1 MITFPIVLSAPSGA
15 GKTTIYKRL
24 MAERPDIGYS
34 VSCTTRA
41 PRPGEVNGVDYH
53 FLSPDEFASRVAA
66 GEFAEHATVHDRSY
80 GTLRTEVQKVLN
92 GGQHV
97 IMDIDVQGAAQF
109 ARAFPQSVLIFIIPP
124 SIDVL
129 VARLTRRGSGE
140 AREELL
146 TRLRSAQKELHEI
159 GRYHYVVENDDLDH
173 AVARVSA
180 IIDAETTRRE
190 RAPQLDEQVAGLI
203 ARLEQEI
210 LHYA

>member
-24 MAERPDIGYS
+24 MAERPDVGYS

-41 PRPGEVNGVDYH
+41 PRPGEVDGVDYH
-53 FLSPDEFASRVAA
+53 FLDLDEFTRRRIA
-66 GEFAEHATVHDRSY
+66 GEFAESAMVHDHAY
-80 GTLRTEVQKVLN
+80 GTLRTEVQKVLT
-92 GGQHV
+92 GGRHV

-129 VARLTRRGSGE
+129 VERLTRRGSE
-140 AREELL
+140 QRDALL
-146 TRLRSAQKELHEI
+146 TRLRNAQAELHEI
-159 GRYHYVVENDDLDH
+159 GRYHYVVENDDLDR

-180 IIDAETTRRE
+180 IIDAEMTRRE
-190 RAPQLDEQVAGLI
+190 RAPMLDEQVAGLI
-203 ARLEQEI
+203 ARLELEI
-210 LHYA
+210 TNYV